1 MIRLYRSG
9 CAACEAVEIDV
20 IGGWEM
26 PPDTLWIDMIEPSH
40 GEDAAVER
48 ALGISIPTRA
58 EMSELEASSR
68 LYREGGATYV
78 TADILHR
85 GDDDLPG
92 IDPVTFVLTTGP
104 MVTIRY
110 FDPRPFTMFTDK
122 LEREPALCQTG
133 ADMFLNLMEAI
144 IDRASDVLSGLGA
157 KVEGFGVHVFS
168 EGKTVGFKHLITKL
182 GRAHMASARIEQSL
196 AGLARVFSFV
206 GVDNWFEHADE
217 PREHLRSLSRDA
229 ASLISHNQALASGI
243 NFQLSAALG
252 LINIEQSS
260 IFKMFSIFTAVLM
273 PPTLIGAI
281 YGMNFEHMPELRWM
295 EGYPMALG
303 LMVISAV
310 GPLVYFKRR
319 GWI

>member
-9 CAACEAVEIDV
+9 CAACEPVEIDAR
-20 IGGWEM
+20 WAM
-26 PPDTLWIDMIEPSH
+26 PADTLWIDLIAPTPD
-40 GEDAAVER
+40 EDRAVER
-48 ALGISIPTRA
+48 ALGISIPTRE

-68 LYREGGATYV
+68 LYRENGASYV

-85 GDDDLPG
+85 SDDDLPG
-92 IDPVTFVLTTGP
+92 IDPVTFILTNGP

-144 IDRASDVLSGLGA
+144 IDRASDVLSGLTA
-157 KVEGFGVHVFS
+157 KIEGVGSHVFA
-168 EGKTVGFKHLITKL
+168 EGKPVGFQHLITKL
-182 GRAHMASARIEQSL
+182 GRAHIANSRIEQSL
-196 AGLARVFSFV
+196 AGLSRVFAFV
-206 GVDNWFEHADE
+206 AVDDWFERSE
-217 PREHLRSLSRDA
+217 TSREHLKSLGSDA
-229 ASLISHNQALASGI
+229 ASLIAHNQAVASGI

-281 YGMNFEHMPELRWM
+281 YGMNFEHMPELRWAS
-295 EGYPMALG
+295 GYPMALG
-303 LMVISAV
+303 AMVISALA
-310 GPLVYFKRR
+310 PLLYFKRR

>member
-9 CAACEAVEIDV
+9 HTACQAIEIDV

-40 GEDAAVER
+40 GEDAAVEK

-92 IDPVTFVLTTGP
+92 IDPVTFVLTKGP

-110 FDPRPFTMFTDK
+110 FDPRPFTLFTDK

-133 ADMFLNLMEAI
+133 ADMFLNLTEAI
-144 IDRASDVLSGLGA
+144 IDRASDVLSGLAA

-168 EGKTVGFKHLITKL
+168 EGKSVEFQHLITKL
-182 GRAHMASARIEQSL
+182 GRAHIANSRIEQSL
-196 AGLARVFSFV
+196 AGLSRVFSFV
-206 GVDNWFEHADE
+206 GVDDWFEHLEE

-229 ASLISHNQALASGI
+229 SSLIAHNQAVAAGI

-252 LINIEQSS
+252 LINIQQSS

-295 EGYPMALG
+295 EGYPMAIG

-310 GPLVYFKRR
+310 APLIYFRRR

>member
-9 CAACEAVEIDV
+9 CAACEPVEFDTA
-20 IGGWEM
+20 GGWSM
-26 PPDTLWIDMIEPSH
+26 PPDTLWIDLIEPSAA
-40 GEDAAVER
+40 EDAAVEQ

-68 LYREGGATYV
+68 LYRENGASYV

-85 GDDDLPG
+85 SDDDLPG
-92 IDPVTFVLTTGP
+92 IDPVTFILTAGP

-122 LEREPALCQTG
+122 LEREPALCRSG

-144 IDRASDVLSGLGA
+144 IDRASDVLSGLTA
-157 KVEGFGVHVFS
+157 RIEGVGGHVFA

-182 GRAHMASARIEQSL
+182 GRAHIANARIEQSL
-196 AGLARVFSFV
+196 AGLSRVFAFV
-206 GVDNWFEHADE
+206 AVDDWFEKDE
-217 PREHLRSLSRDA
+217 TSRDHLRSLGSDA
-229 ASLISHNQALASGI
+229 TSLIAHNQAVASGI

-260 IFKMFSIFTAVLM
+260 IFKIFSIFTAVLM

-281 YGMNFEHMPELRWM
+281 YGMNFQHMPELGWVS
-295 EGYPMALG
+295 GYPMALAA
-303 LMVISAV
+303 MIVSALA
-310 GPLVYFKRR
+310 PLLYFKRR

>member
-9 CAACEAVEIDV
+9 CAACEAAEIDV
-20 IGGWEM
+20 SGGWEM
-26 PPDTLWIDMIEPSH
+26 PPDTLWIDLIDPSQS
-40 GEDAAVER
+40 EDKAVEK

-58 EMSELEASSR
+58 EMNELEASSR
-68 LYREGGATYV
+68 LYRENGATYV

-85 GDDDLPG
+85 GDDDLPA
-92 IDPVTFVLTTGP
+92 IDPVTFVLTKGP

-110 FDPRPFTMFTDK
+110 FDPRPFTLFMDK
-122 LEREPALCQTG
+122 LEREPSLCRTG

-144 IDRASDVLSGLGA
+144 IDRTSDVLSSLAG
-157 KVEGFGVHVFS
+157 KVEGVAVHVFS
-168 EGKTVGFKHLITKL
+168 ERKAVGFEHLVSKL
-182 GRAHMASARIEQSL
+182 GRAHIANARIEQSL
-196 AGLARVFSFV
+196 AGLARVFAFV
-206 GVDNWFEHADE
+206 GVDDWFEHADE
-217 PREHLRSLSRDA
+217 PREHLRSLARDA
-229 ASLISHNQALASGI
+229 SSLIAHNQAVASGI

-252 LINIEQSS
+252 LINIQQSS
-260 IFKMFSIFTAVLM
+260 IFKIFSIFTAVLM

-281 YGMNFEHMPELRWM
+281 YGMNFEHMPELRWI

-310 GPLVYFKRR
+310 APLIYFKRR

>member
-9 CAACEAVEIDV
+9 CAACEPVEIDV
-20 IGGWEM
+20 IGGWVM

-92 IDPVTFVLTTGP
+92 IDPVTFVLTKGP

-110 FDPRPFTMFTDK
+110 FDPRPFTLFTDK
-122 LEREPALCQTG
+122 LEREPALCSTG
-133 ADMFLNLMEAI
+133 AAMFLNLMEAI
-144 IDRASDVLSGLGA
+144 IDRASDVLSGLAA
-157 KVEGFGVHVFS
+157 KVEGVGVHVFS
-168 EGKTVGFKHLITKL
+168 EGRTVGFKHLVTKL
-182 GRAHMASARIEQSL
+182 GRAHMANSRIEQSL
-196 AGLARVFSFV
+196 AGLSRVFAFV
-206 GVDNWFEHADE
+206 AVDDWFEHADE
-217 PREHLRSLSRDA
+217 PREHLHSLSRDA
-229 ASLISHNQALASGI
+229 ASLISHNHSVAAGI

-260 IFKMFSIFTAVLM
+260 IFKIFSIFTAVLM

-281 YGMNFEHMPELRWM
+281 YGMNFDHMPELRWLG
-295 EGYPMALG
+295 GYPFALA
-303 LMVISAV
+303 LMVTSALA
-310 GPLVYFKRR
+310 PLLYFRRR

>member
-40 GEDAAVER
+40 GEDAAVEK

-68 LYREGGATYV
+68 LYRENGATYV

-92 IDPVTFVLTTGP
+92 IDPVTFVLTKGP

-122 LEREPALCQTG
+122 LERDPALCSTG

-144 IDRASDVLSGLGA
+144 IDRASDVLSGLTAKIEGVGA
-157 KVEGFGVHVFS
+157 HVFS

-182 GRAHMASARIEQSL
+182 GRAHIANSRIEQSL
-196 AGLARVFSFV
+196 AGLSRVFSFV
-206 GVDNWFEHADE
+206 AVDDWFEGAGE
-217 PREHLRSLSRDA
+217 PREHLRSLGRDA
-229 ASLISHNQALASGI
+229 SSLIAHNQAVAAGI

-252 LINIEQSS
+252 LINIEQSA
-260 IFKMFSIFTAVLM
+260 IFKVFSIFTAVLM

-281 YGMNFEHMPELRWM
+281 YGMNFDHMPELRWM
-295 EGYPMALG
+295 EGYPMALI
-303 LMVISAV
+303 LMVISALA
-310 GPLVYFKRR
+310 PLYYFRRR

>member
-9 CAACEAVEIDV
+9 CAACEAAVIDV
-20 IGGWEM
+20 AGGWIM
-26 PPDTLWIDMIEPSH
+26 PADTLWIDLIEPTRD
-40 GEDAAVER
+40 EDVAVEQ
-48 ALGISIPTRA
+48 ALGIAIPTRE

-68 LYREGGATYV
+68 LYREAGATYV
-78 TADILHR
+78 TADVLHR
-85 GDDDLPG
+85 GDADLPG
-92 IDPVTFVLTTGP
+92 IDPVTFILTAGP

-110 FDPRPFTMFTDK
+110 FDPRPFTLFTDK
-122 LEREPALCQTG
+122 LERDPALCSTG

-144 IDRASDVLSGLGA
+144 IDRASDVLSGLAA
-157 KVEGFGVHVFS
+157 KVEGVGTHVFS
-168 EGKTVGFKHLITKL
+168 EGKTVGFKHLVTKL
-182 GRAHMASARIEQSL
+182 GRAHIANARIEQSL
-196 AGLARVFSFV
+196 AGLSRVFAFV
-206 GVDNWFEHADE
+206 AVDDWFEHADE

-229 ASLISHNQALASGI
+229 ASLITHNQAVASGI

-295 EGYPMALG
+295 GGYPMAIG
-303 LMVISAV
+303 LMILSAV
-310 GPLVYFKRR
+310 APLLYFRRR

>member
-20 IGGWEM
+20 IGGWDM
-26 PPDTLWIDMIEPSH
+26 PVDTLWIDMIEPSH
-40 GEDAAVER
+40 GEDAAVEK

-92 IDPVTFVLTTGP
+92 IDPVTFVLTKGP

-110 FDPRPFTMFTDK
+110 FDPRPFTLFTDK

-144 IDRASDVLSGLGA
+144 IDRASDVLSGLAG

-168 EGKTVGFKHLITKL
+168 EGKSVEFNHLITKL
-182 GRAHMASARIEQSL
+182 GRAHIANSRIEQSL

-206 GVDNWFEHADE
+206 GVDDWFEHLEE
-217 PREHLRSLSRDA
+217 PREHLRSLARDA
-229 ASLISHNQALASGI
+229 ASLIAHNQAVAAGI

-252 LINIEQSS
+252 LINIQQSS

-273 PPTLIGAI
+273 PPTLIGAV

-295 EGYPMALG
+295 EGYPLALG
-303 LMVISAV
+303 LMAVSALA
-310 GPLVYFKRR
+310 PLLYFKRR

>member
-26 PPDTLWIDMIEPSH
+26 PGDTIWIDLIEPTH
-40 GEDAAVER
+40 GEDAAVEK

-68 LYREGGATYV
+68 LYREDGATYV

-92 IDPVTFVLTTGP
+92 IDPVTFVLTHGP

-110 FDPRPFTMFTDK
+110 FDPRPFTLFTDK
-122 LEREPALCQTG
+122 LKREPSLCTTG
-133 ADMFLNLMEAI
+133 ADTFLNLMEAI
-144 IDRASDVLSGLGA
+144 IDRASDVLSGLAA
-157 KVEGFGVHVFS
+157 KVEGVGAHVFT
-168 EGKTVGFKHLITKL
+168 EGKKGGFEPLITKL
-182 GRAHMASARIEQSL
+182 GRAHIANARIEQSL
-196 AGLARVFSFV
+196 SGLARIFAFV
-206 GVDNWFEHADE
+206 AVDDWFEHQEE
-217 PREHLRSLSRDA
+217 PREHLRSLGRDA
-229 ASLISHNQALASGI
+229 ASLISHNQAIAAGI

-281 YGMNFEHMPELRWM
+281 YGMNFEHMPELNWTA
-295 EGYPMALG
+295 GYPMALG
-303 LMVISAV
+303 LMVLSAAA
-310 GPLVYFKRR
+310 PLLYFKRR

>member
-1 MIRLYRSG
+1 MIRVYRSG
-9 CAACEAVEIDV
+9 CTACEPVDDASAWALPADAVWIDLICPTPDEDKAVE
-20 IGGWEM
+20 
-26 PPDTLWIDMIEPSH
+26 T
-40 GEDAAVER
+40 
-48 ALGISIPTRA
+48 ALGLSIPTRA
-58 EMSELEASSR
+58 EMAELEASSR
-68 LYREGGATYV
+68 LYRENGATYV

-92 IDPVTFVLTTGP
+92 IDPVTFVLTKGP

-122 LEREPALCQTG
+122 LQREPALCQTG

-144 IDRASDVLSGLGA
+144 IDRASDVLSGLAG
-157 KVEGFGVHVFS
+157 KVEGFGVYVFS
-168 EGKTVGFKHLITKL
+168 EGKKVGFQHLITKL
-182 GRAHMASARIEQSL
+182 GRAHIANARIEQSL
-196 AGLARVFSFV
+196 AGLSRVFAFV
-206 GVDNWFEHADE
+206 GVDDWFEHLDE

-229 ASLISHNQALASGI
+229 SSLIAHNQAVASGI

-295 EGYPMALG
+295 EGYPMAIG
-303 LMVISAV
+303 LMVISALA
-310 GPLVYFKRR
+310 PLLYFRRR

>member
-9 CAACEAVEIDV
+9 CSACEAVEIDV
-20 IGGWEM
+20 IGGWTM
-26 PPDTLWIDMIEPSH
+26 PADTLWIDLIEPTH
-40 GEDAAVER
+40 GEDAAVEK

-92 IDPVTFVLTTGP
+92 IDPVTFVLTQGP

-110 FDPRPFTMFTDK
+110 FDPRPFTLFTDK
-122 LEREPALCQTG
+122 LERDPALCSTG

-144 IDRASDVLSGLGA
+144 IDRASDVLSGLAA
-157 KVEGFGVHVFS
+157 KVEGFGTHVFS
-168 EGKTVGFKHLITKL
+168 EGRTVGFKHLVTKL
-182 GRAHMASARIEQSL
+182 GRAHIANARIEQSL
-196 AGLARVFSFV
+196 AGLSRVFAFV
-206 GVDNWFEHADE
+206 AVDDWFEHREE
-217 PREHLRSLSRDA
+217 PRDHLLSLSRDA
-229 ASLISHNQALASGI
+229 VSLISHNQSIAAGI

-295 EGYPMALG
+295 AGYPMAIG
-303 LMVISAV
+303 LMVISALA
-310 GPLVYFKRR
+310 PLLYFKRR